1 MTINAHLITPSDVL
15 ALSRNNSGQLD
26 PRDVETYIEEA
37 EQLDIK
43 PTIGTALYLRLLN
56 NLGDADAN
64 RRLLY
69 GSTYTA
75 CCGGMAMFAG
85 LRKALA
91 YYVYG
96 RIVKNGGRTAT
107 RFGFVEKRDEHS
119 SQVDYRERLNIA
131 NDATLVAD
139 SYMKETLNY
148 IEQSGDYPEYSG
160 CGKGMINKRV
170 TIKAIGE

>member
-1 MTINAHLITPSDVL
+1 MINNHLITPEDVF
-15 ALSRNNSGQLD
+15 ALSRNNSGQLN
-26 PRDVETYIEEA
+26 PRDVETYIDEA
-37 EQLDIK
+37 EQLDVK

-56 NLGDADAN
+56 NTGNAESN
-64 RRLLY
+64 RALLY
-69 GSTYTA
+69 GGNYTTS
-75 CCGGMAMFAG
+75 CGEPSMFAG

-107 RFGFVEKRDEHS
+107 RYGFVDKRDEHS
-119 SQVDYRERLNIA
+119 YQVDYKERLNMA

-148 IEQSGDYPEYSG
+148 IESSGLYPEYKSCQG
-160 CGKGMINKRV
+160 GMKNRRV

>member
-1 MTINAHLITPSDVL
+1 MINNHLITPEDVF
-15 ALSRNNSGQLD
+15 ALSRNNSGQLN
-26 PRDVETYIEEA
+26 PREVETYIDEA

-43 PTIGTALYLRLLN
+43 PTIGTTLYLRLLN
-56 NLGDADAN
+56 NTGDAESN
-64 RRLLY
+64 RVLLY
-69 GSTYTA
+69 GGNYTTS
-75 CCGGMAMFAG
+75 CGDTSMFAG

-107 RFGFVEKRDEHS
+107 RYGFVEKRDEHS

-148 IEQSGDYPEYSG
+148 IQQSGQFPEYKNCNG
-160 CGKGMINKRV
+160 GMKNRRV
-170 TIKAIGE
+170 TIKVIGE

>member
-1 MTINAHLITPSDVL
+1 MINNHLITPEDVF
-15 ALSRNNSGQLD
+15 ALSRNNSGQLN
-26 PRDVETYIEEA
+26 PREVETYIDEA
-37 EQLDIK
+37 EQLDVK
-43 PTIGTALYLRLLN
+43 PTIGTALYLRLLKN
-56 NLGDADAN
+56 TGNTESN
-64 RRLLY
+64 RALLY
-69 GSTYTA
+69 GGNYTTSF
-75 CCGGMAMFAG
+75 GEPSMFAG

-107 RFGFVEKRDEHS
+107 RYGFVEKRDEYS
-119 SQVDYRERLNIA
+119 YQVDYKERLNIA

-148 IEQSGDYPEYSG
+148 IESSGLYPEYKSCHG
-160 CGKGMINKRV
+160 GMKNRRV